1 VYGIRG
7 VSILC
12 FRFWNKTA
20 KALQAARNHQYLKSI
35 FHFQFSINIHTMS
48 RSTLKTILSLK
59 MLAMFTLGFSSGFPF
74 YVIREVLKAWLTDA
88 NIDLGTIGLFS
99 AVALPYTWKFV
110 WSPAM
115 DGYSPPFLGRRR
127 GWMLLTQ
134 IGLLILIG
142 GLGQF
147 DPAKSL
153 KMMAVTAF
161 GIALFS
167 ASQDIALDA
176 FRREYLT
183 DEELGLGT
191 GIWMNAWR
199 FGMFASTGTAFLLAD
214 RIGYPMVHLVLSL
227 MMGIG
232 IITTLL
238 VPEPDAIVAAPR
250 TLEEAVIE
258 PFREFFSRGGAL
270 WVLAFILLYKIGDNM
285 AGAMNIP
292 FILKMGFTKQ
302 EYFVIVKGIGML
314 ALFGG
319 AFLGGIVMIRL
330 GIANSLW
337 VFGILQA
344 VSTACFALLV
354 IVGKNH
360 LLLTGIVAF
369 EFLATGLGQAAY
381 ASYMAVQTN
390 KRFTAT
396 QYAMMTSLMAIPGTL
411 AAAVTGYM
419 AEYLGWVGFYVACAV
434 VALPG
439 MLLLVRIAPWGS
451 SNEKIDASISAD
463 R

>member
-1 VYGIRG
+1 
-7 VSILC
+7 
-12 FRFWNKTA
+12 
-20 KALQAARNHQYLKSI
+20 
-35 FHFQFSINIHTMS
+35 MS
-48 RSTLKTILSLK
+48 RSTIKIILSPK
-59 MLAMFTLGFSSGFPF
+59 MLAMFTLGFASGFPY
-74 YVIREVLKAWLTDA
+74 YVVRDVLKLWLTDA

-99 AVALPYTWKFV
+99 AVALPYTWKFF

-115 DGYSPPFLGRRR
+115 DGYTPPFLGRRR
-127 GWMLLTQ
+127 GWMLMTQ
-134 IGLLILIG
+134 AGLLVLIAAI
-142 GLGQF
+142 GQF
-147 DPAKSL
+147 DPTKSL
-153 KMMAVTAF
+153 KMMAVVALCIAF
-161 GIALFS
+161 FS

-214 RIGYPMVHLVLSL
+214 KIGFPAVHMVLSL
-227 MMGIG
+227 MMCIG

-238 VPEPDAIVAAPR
+238 VPEPDTGVAAPQ
-250 TLEEAVIE
+250 TVKDAIVE
-258 PFREFFSRGGAL
+258 PFREFFSRGGAW
-270 WVLAFILLYKIGDNM
+270 WVLTFILLYKIGDNM

-292 FILKMGFTKQ
+292 FILKMGFSKQ

-344 VSTACFALLV
+344 VSTAAFALLMV
-354 IVGKNH
+354 FGKNH
-360 LLLTGIVAF
+360 VLLTGIVAF

-396 QYAMMTSLMAIPGTL
+396 QYAMMTSLMAIPGTA

-419 AEYLGWVGFYVACAV
+419 AEYLGWTGFYTACALA
-434 VALPG
+434 ALPG
-439 MLLLVRIAPWGS
+439 MLLLLRIAPWGS
-451 SNEKIDASISAD
+451 SNEEIDASMRPDS
-463 R
+463 

>member
-1 VYGIRG
+1 
-7 VSILC
+7 
-12 FRFWNKTA
+12 
-20 KALQAARNHQYLKSI
+20 
-35 FHFQFSINIHTMS
+35 MS
-48 RSTLKTILSLK
+48 RSTIKTILSLK
-59 MLAMFTLGFSSGFPF
+59 MLAMFTLGFASGFPF
-74 YVIREVLKAWLTDA
+74 YVVRDVLKLWLTDA

-99 AVALPYTWKFV
+99 AVALPYTWKFI

-115 DGYSPPFLGRRR
+115 DGYTPPFLGRRR

-134 IGLLILIG
+134 IGLLILIAAM
-142 GLGQF
+142 GQF
-147 DPAKSL
+147 DPTKSL
-153 KMMAVTAF
+153 TMMAVVAF
-161 GIALFS
+161 CIALFS

-214 RIGYPMVHLVLSL
+214 DIGYPAVHLVLSL

-238 VPEPDAIVAAPR
+238 VSEPDTGVAAPQ
-250 TLEEAVIE
+250 TLKEAVIE
-258 PFREFFSRGGAL
+258 PFTEFFNRGGAW
-270 WVLAFILLYKIGDNM
+270 WVLAFILLYKVGDNM

-292 FILKMGFTKQ
+292 YILKMGFTKQ

-319 AFLGGIVMIRL
+319 AFLGGIVMVRL

-344 VSTACFALLV
+344 ISTACFALLM

-360 LLLTGIVAF
+360 VILTGIVAF
-369 EFLATGLGQAAY
+369 EFLATGMGQAAY
-381 ASYMAVQTN
+381 ATYMAVQTN

-396 QYAMMTSLMAIPGTL
+396 QYAMMTSLMAIPGTV
-411 AAAVTGYM
+411 AAAITGYM
-419 AEYLGWVGFYVACAV
+419 AEYLGWSGFYITCALVAV
-434 VALPG
+434 PG
-439 MLLLVRIAPWGS
+439 MLLLIRIAPWGS
-451 SNEKIDASISAD
+451 SNEEIDASMGSK

>member
-1 VYGIRG
+1 
-7 VSILC
+7 
-12 FRFWNKTA
+12 
-20 KALQAARNHQYLKSI
+20 
-35 FHFQFSINIHTMS
+35 MS
-48 RSTLKTILSLK
+48 RSTIKIILSPK
-59 MLAMFTLGFSSGFPF
+59 MLAMFALGFSSGFPF

-88 NIDLGTIGLFS
+88 NVDLGTIGLFS
-99 AVALPYTWKFV
+99 AVAMPYTWKFV

-115 DGYSPPFLGRRR
+115 DGLTPPFLGRRR

-134 IGLLILIG
+134 IGLLILIAAM
-142 GLGQF
+142 GQLN
-147 DPAKSL
+147 PTESL
-153 KMMAVTAF
+153 KIMAVVAF
-161 GIALFS
+161 SIAVFS
-167 ASQDIALDA
+167 ASQDIVLDA

-199 FGMFASTGTAFLLAD
+199 FGMFASTGTAFFLAD
-214 RIGYPMVHLVLSL
+214 SIGYSAVHLVLSI

-238 VPEPDAIVAAPR
+238 VSEPDTGVPPPR
-250 TLEEAVIE
+250 SLQETVIE
-258 PFREFFSRGGAL
+258 PFREFFSRGGAW

-292 FILKMGFTKQ
+292 FILKTGFTKQ

-330 GIANSLW
+330 GIAKSLW

-344 VSTACFALLV
+344 ASTACFALLV
-354 IVGKNH
+354 VFGKNH
-360 LLLTGIVAF
+360 VLLSGIVAF

-396 QYAMMTSLMAIPGTL
+396 QYAMMTSLMAIPGTV

-419 AEYLGWVGFYVACAV
+419 AEYLGWTGFYIVCSLVAI
-434 VALPG
+434 PG
-439 MLLLVRIAPWGS
+439 MLLLARIAPWGS
-451 SNEKIDASISAD
+451 SNEEIDASVKTD

>member
-1 VYGIRG
+1 VRD
-7 VSILC
+7 
-12 FRFWNKTA
+12 
-20 KALQAARNHQYLKSI
+20 
-35 FHFQFSINIHTMS
+35 
-48 RSTLKTILSLK
+48 
-59 MLAMFTLGFSSGFPF
+59 
-74 YVIREVLKAWLTDA
+74 VLKLWLTDA

-110 WSPAM
+110 WSPVM
-115 DGYSPPFLGRRR
+115 DGVTPPFLGRRR
-127 GWMLLTQ
+127 AWMLMTQ
-134 IGLLILIG
+134 IGLLILIAAM
-142 GLGQF
+142 GQL
-147 DPAKSL
+147 DPTKSL
-153 KMMAVTAF
+153 KMMAVVAF
-161 GIALFS
+161 CIAIFS
-167 ASQDIALDA
+167 ASQDIVLDA

-183 DEELGLGT
+183 DEELGFGT

-199 FGMFASTGTAFLLAD
+199 FGMFASTGTAFLLSD
-214 RIGYPMVHLVLSL
+214 SIGYPNVHLVLSL

-232 IITTLL
+232 IITTLI
-238 VPEPDAIVAAPR
+238 VSEPDTGVAAPQ
-250 TLEEAVIE
+250 TLQEAVIE
-258 PFREFFSRGGAL
+258 PFREFFSRGGAW
-270 WVLAFILLYKIGDNM
+270 WVLIFILLYKIGDNM

-302 EYFVIVKGIGML
+302 EYFVIVKGIGMF

-344 VSTACFALLV
+344 ISTACFALLV
-354 IVGKNH
+354 VVGKNH
-360 LLLTGIVAF
+360 VLLTGIVTF

-396 QYAMMTSLMAIPGTL
+396 QYAMMTSLMAIPGTV
-411 AAAVTGYM
+411 AAAITGYM
-419 AEYLGWVGFYVACAV
+419 AEYLGWSGFYIVCAL

-439 MLLLVRIAPWGS
+439 MLLLIRIAPWGS
-451 SNEKIDASISAD
+451 SNQEIDASL
-463 R
+463 RQGE

>member
-1 VYGIRG
+1 
-7 VSILC
+7 
-12 FRFWNKTA
+12 
-20 KALQAARNHQYLKSI
+20 
-35 FHFQFSINIHTMS
+35 
-48 RSTLKTILSLK
+48 
-59 MLAMFTLGFSSGFPF
+59 MLAMFTLGFASGFPF
-74 YVIREVLKAWLTDA
+74 YIVRDVLKLWLTDA

-110 WSPAM
+110 WSPVM
-115 DGYSPPFLGRRR
+115 DGVTPPFLGRRR
-127 GWMLLTQ
+127 AWMLMTQ
-134 IGLLILIG
+134 IGLLILIAAM
-142 GLGQF
+142 GQL
-147 DPAKSL
+147 DPTKSL
-153 KMMAVTAF
+153 KMMAVVAF
-161 GIALFS
+161 CIAIFS
-167 ASQDIALDA
+167 ASQDIVLDA

-183 DEELGLGT
+183 DEELGFGT

-199 FGMFASTGTAFLLAD
+199 FGMFASTGTAFLLSD
-214 RIGYPMVHLVLSL
+214 SIGYPNVHLVLSL

-232 IITTLL
+232 IITTLI
-238 VPEPDAIVAAPR
+238 VSEPDTGVAAPQ
-250 TLEEAVIE
+250 TLQETVIE
-258 PFREFFSRGGAL
+258 PFREFFSRGGAW
-270 WVLAFILLYKIGDNM
+270 WVLIFILLYKIGDNM

-302 EYFVIVKGIGML
+302 EYFVIVKGIGMF

-344 VSTACFALLV
+344 ISTACFALLV
-354 IVGKNH
+354 VVGKNH
-360 LLLTGIVAF
+360 VLLTGIVTF

-396 QYAMMTSLMAIPGTL
+396 QYAMMTSLMAIPGTV
-411 AAAVTGYM
+411 AAAITGYM
-419 AEYLGWVGFYVACAV
+419 AEYLGWSGFYIVCAL

-439 MLLLVRIAPWGS
+439 MLLLIRIAPWGS
-451 SNEKIDASISAD
+451 SNQEIDASL
-463 R
+463 RQGE

>member
-1 VYGIRG
+1 
-7 VSILC
+7 
-12 FRFWNKTA
+12 
-20 KALQAARNHQYLKSI
+20 
-35 FHFQFSINIHTMS
+35 MS
-48 RSTLKTILSLK
+48 RSTIKIILSPK
-59 MLAMFTLGFSSGFPF
+59 MLVMFALGFSSGFPF

-88 NIDLGTIGLFS
+88 NVDLGTIGLFS

-110 WSPAM
+110 WSPVM
-115 DGYSPPFLGRRR
+115 DGITPSFLGRRR
-127 GWMLLTQ
+127 GWMLMTQ
-134 IGLLILIG
+134 IGLLLLIAVM
-142 GLGQF
+142 GQL
-147 DPAKSL
+147 DPTKSL
-153 KMMAVTAF
+153 KTMAVVALC
-161 GIALFS
+161 IAIFS
-167 ASQDIALDA
+167 ASQDIVLDA

-199 FGMFASTGTAFLLAD
+199 FGMFASTGTAFFLAD
-214 RIGYPMVHLVLSL
+214 SIGYPAVHLVLSL

-232 IITTLL
+232 IITTLI
-238 VPEPDAIVAAPR
+238 VSEPETGVAAPKNLQE
-250 TLEEAVIE
+250 TVVE
-258 PFREFFSRGGAL
+258 PFREFFSRGGAW

-337 VFGILQA
+337 IFGILQA

-354 IVGKNH
+354 IFGKNH
-360 LLLTGIVAF
+360 VLLSGIVAF

-381 ASYMAVQTN
+381 ASYMAIQTN

-396 QYAMMTSLMAIPGTL
+396 QYAMMTSLMAIPGT
-411 AAAVTGYM
+411 AAAALTGFM
-419 AEYLGWVGFYVACAV
+419 AEFLGWAGFYAACAL

-439 MLLLVRIAPWGS
+439 MLLLFRVAPWGS
-451 SNEKIDASISAD
+451 RNEEIDANLRLDS
-463 R
+463 

>member
-1 VYGIRG
+1 
-7 VSILC
+7 
-12 FRFWNKTA
+12 
-20 KALQAARNHQYLKSI
+20 
-35 FHFQFSINIHTMS
+35 MS
-48 RSTLKTILSLK
+48 RNTFKIIFSPK

-115 DGYSPPFLGRRR
+115 DGITLPFLGRRR

-134 IGLLILIG
+134 LVLLILIG
-142 GLGQF
+142 TMGQIN
-147 DPAKSL
+147 PAESL
-153 KMMAVTAF
+153 KMMAVVAF
-161 GIALFS
+161 SIALFS
-167 ASQDIALDA
+167 ASQDIVLDA

-199 FGMFASTGTAFLLAD
+199 FGMFASTGTAFFLAD
-214 RIGYPMVHLVLSL
+214 RIGYPAVHLVLCA

-238 VPEPDAIVAAPR
+238 VSEPDTGVRPPQSLQE
-250 TLEEAVIE
+250 TVVE
-258 PFREFFSRGGAL
+258 PFREFFSRGGAW
-270 WVLAFILLYKIGDNM
+270 WVLAFILLYKLGDNM

-302 EYFVIVKGIGML
+302 EYFVIVKGVGML

-344 VSTACFALLV
+344 VSTAGFALLV
-354 IVGKNH
+354 VFGKNQI
-360 LLLTGIVAF
+360 LLSGIVAF

-396 QYAMMTSLMAIPGTL
+396 QYAMMTSLMAIPGTV
-411 AAAVTGYM
+411 AASVTGYM
-419 AEYLGWVGFYVACAV
+419 AEYLGWVVFYILCSL

-439 MLLLVRIAPWGS
+439 LLLLLRIAPWGS
-451 SNEKIDASISAD
+451 SNEEIDASIKAG

>member
-1 VYGIRG
+1 
-7 VSILC
+7 
-12 FRFWNKTA
+12 
-20 KALQAARNHQYLKSI
+20 
-35 FHFQFSINIHTMS
+35 MS
-48 RSTLKTILSLK
+48 RSTIKIILSPK
-59 MLAMFTLGFSSGFPF
+59 MLAMFTLGFASGFPF
-74 YVIREVLKAWLTDA
+74 YIVRDVLKLWLTDA

-110 WSPAM
+110 WSPVM
-115 DGYSPPFLGRRR
+115 DGVTPPFLGRRR
-127 GWMLLTQ
+127 AWMLMTQ
-134 IGLLILIG
+134 IGLLILIAAM
-142 GLGQF
+142 GQL
-147 DPAKSL
+147 DPTKSL
-153 KMMAVTAF
+153 KMMAVVAF
-161 GIALFS
+161 CIAIFS
-167 ASQDIALDA
+167 ASQDIVLDA

-183 DEELGLGT
+183 DEELGFGT

-199 FGMFASTGTAFLLAD
+199 FGMFASTGTAFLLSD
-214 RIGYPMVHLVLSL
+214 SIGYPNVHLVLSL

-232 IITTLL
+232 IITTLI
-238 VPEPDAIVAAPR
+238 VSEPDTGVAAPQ
-250 TLEEAVIE
+250 TLQEAVIE
-258 PFREFFSRGGAL
+258 PFREFFSRGGAW
-270 WVLAFILLYKIGDNM
+270 WVLIFILLYKIGDNM

-302 EYFVIVKGIGML
+302 EYFVIVKGIGMF

-344 VSTACFALLV
+344 ISTACFALLV
-354 IVGKNH
+354 VVGKNH
-360 LLLTGIVAF
+360 VLLTGIVTF

-396 QYAMMTSLMAIPGTL
+396 QYAMMTSLMAIPGTV

-419 AEYLGWVGFYVACAV
+419 AEYLGWSGFYIVCAL

-439 MLLLVRIAPWGS
+439 MLLLIRIAPWGS
-451 SNEKIDASISAD
+451 SNQEIDASL
-463 R
+463 RQGE

>member
-1 VYGIRG
+1 
-7 VSILC
+7 
-12 FRFWNKTA
+12 
-20 KALQAARNHQYLKSI
+20 
-35 FHFQFSINIHTMS
+35 
-48 RSTLKTILSLK
+48 
-59 MLAMFTLGFSSGFPF
+59 MLVMFAFGFSSGFPF

-88 NIDLGTIGLFS
+88 NVDLGTIGLFS
-99 AVALPYTWKFV
+99 AVALPYTWKFL

-115 DGYSPPFLGRRR
+115 DGLTPPFLGRRR
-127 GWMLLTQ
+127 GWMLITQ
-134 IGLLILIG
+134 IGLLALIG
-142 GLGQF
+142 AMGQL

-153 KMMAVTAF
+153 KMMAVAAF
-161 GIALFS
+161 CIAVFS
-167 ASQDIALDA
+167 ASQDIVLDA

-199 FGMFASTGTAFLLAD
+199 FGMFASTGTAFFLAD
-214 RIGYPMVHLVLSL
+214 SIGYANVHLVLSL

-238 VPEPDAIVAAPR
+238 VSEPETGARAPHSLQE
-250 TLEEAVIE
+250 TVIE
-258 PFREFFSRGGAL
+258 PFREFFNRGGAV
-270 WVLAFILLYKIGDNM
+270 WVLVFILLYKIGDNM

-292 FILKMGFTKQ
+292 FILQMGFTKQ
-302 EYFVIVKGIGML
+302 EYFVIVKGVGML

-319 AFLGGIVMIRL
+319 AFFGGIVMIRL

-344 VSTACFALLV
+344 VSTAGFALLV
-354 IVGKNH
+354 IFGKNH
-360 LLLTGIVAF
+360 ILLSTIVAF

-381 ASYMAVQTN
+381 ASYMAIQTN

-396 QYAMMTSLMAIPGTL
+396 QYAMMTSLMAIPGTV

-419 AEYLGWVGFYVACAV
+419 AEYLGWVGFYIACSL

-439 MLLLVRIAPWGS
+439 MLLLLRIAPWGS
-451 SNEKIDASISAD
+451 SNKDIDANMRSD

>member
-1 VYGIRG
+1 
-7 VSILC
+7 
-12 FRFWNKTA
+12 
-20 KALQAARNHQYLKSI
+20 
-35 FHFQFSINIHTMS
+35 MS
-48 RSTLKTILSLK
+48 RSTIKIILSPK
-59 MLAMFTLGFSSGFPF
+59 MLAMFTLGFASGFPF
-74 YVIREVLKAWLTDA
+74 YIVRDVLKLWLTDA

-110 WSPAM
+110 WSPVM
-115 DGYSPPFLGRRR
+115 DGVTPPFLGRRR
-127 GWMLLTQ
+127 GWMLMTQ
-134 IGLLILIG
+134 IGLLILIAAM
-142 GLGQF
+142 GQL
-147 DPAKSL
+147 DPTKSL
-153 KMMAVTAF
+153 KMMAVVAF
-161 GIALFS
+161 CIAIFS
-167 ASQDIALDA
+167 ASQDIVLDA

-199 FGMFASTGTAFLLAD
+199 FGMFASTGTAFLLSD
-214 RIGYPMVHLVLSL
+214 SIGYPNVHLVLSL

-232 IITTLL
+232 IITTLF
-238 VPEPDAIVAAPR
+238 VPEPDTGVSAPH
-250 TLEEAVIE
+250 TLQEAVIE
-258 PFREFFSRGGAL
+258 PFREFFSRGGAW
-270 WVLAFILLYKIGDNM
+270 WVLTFILLYKIGDNM

-302 EYFVIVKGIGML
+302 EYFVIVKGIGMF

-344 VSTACFALLV
+344 ISTACFALLV
-354 IVGKNH
+354 IIGKNH
-360 LLLTGIVAF
+360 VLLTGIVAF

-396 QYAMMTSLMAIPGTL
+396 QYAMMTSLMAIPGTV
-411 AAAVTGYM
+411 AAAITGYM
-419 AEYLGWVGFYVACAV
+419 AEYLGWSGFYIVCAL

-439 MLLLVRIAPWGS
+439 MLLLIWIAPWGS
-451 SNEKIDASISAD
+451 SNEEIDASMKQGS
-463 R
+463 

>member
-1 VYGIRG
+1 M
-7 VSILC
+7 
-12 FRFWNKTA
+12 T
-20 KALQAARNHQYLKSI
+20 Q
-35 FHFQFSINIHTMS
+35 
-48 RSTLKTILSLK
+48 STIKTIFSWK
-59 MLAMFTLGFSSGFPF
+59 MLAMFTLGFASGFPF
-74 YVIREVLKAWLTDA
+74 YVVRDVLKLWLTDA

-110 WSPAM
+110 WSPVM
-115 DGYSPPFLGRRR
+115 DGVTPPFLGRRR
-127 GWMLLTQ
+127 AWMLMTQ
-134 IGLLILIG
+134 IGLLILIAAM
-142 GLGQF
+142 GQL
-147 DPAKSL
+147 DPTKSL
-153 KMMAVTAF
+153 KMMAVVAF
-161 GIALFS
+161 CIAIFS
-167 ASQDIALDA
+167 ASQDIVLDA
-176 FRREYLT
+176 FRREFLT

-199 FGMFASTGTAFLLAD
+199 FGMFASTGTAFLLSD
-214 RIGYPMVHLVLSL
+214 SIGYPNVHLVLSL

-232 IITTLL
+232 IITTLI
-238 VPEPDAIVAAPR
+238 VSEPDTGVAAPQ
-250 TLEEAVIE
+250 TLQEAVIE
-258 PFREFFSRGGAL
+258 PFREFFSRGGAW
-270 WVLAFILLYKIGDNM
+270 WVLIFILLYKIGDNM

-302 EYFVIVKGIGML
+302 EYFVIVKGIGMF

-344 VSTACFALLV
+344 ISTACFALLV
-354 IVGKNH
+354 VVGKNH
-360 LLLTGIVAF
+360 VLLTGIVTF

-396 QYAMMTSLMAIPGTL
+396 QYAMMTSLMAIPGTV
-411 AAAVTGYM
+411 AAAITGYM
-419 AEYLGWVGFYVACAV
+419 AEYLGWSGFYIVCAL

-439 MLLLVRIAPWGS
+439 MLLLIRIAPWGS
-451 SNEKIDASISAD
+451 SNQEIDASL
-463 R
+463 RQGE

>member
-1 VYGIRG
+1 
-7 VSILC
+7 
-12 FRFWNKTA
+12 
-20 KALQAARNHQYLKSI
+20 
-35 FHFQFSINIHTMS
+35 
-48 RSTLKTILSLK
+48 
-59 MLAMFTLGFSSGFPF
+59 MLAMFTLGFASGFPF
-74 YVIREVLKAWLTDA
+74 YIVRDVLKLWLTDA

-110 WSPAM
+110 WSPVM
-115 DGYSPPFLGRRR
+115 DGVTPPFLGRRR
-127 GWMLLTQ
+127 AWMLMTQ
-134 IGLLILIG
+134 IGLLILIAAM
-142 GLGQF
+142 GQL
-147 DPAKSL
+147 DPTKSL
-153 KMMAVTAF
+153 KMIAVVAF
-161 GIALFS
+161 CIAIFS
-167 ASQDIALDA
+167 ASQDIVLDA

-183 DEELGLGT
+183 DEELGFGT

-199 FGMFASTGTAFLLAD
+199 FGMFASTGTAFLLSD
-214 RIGYPMVHLVLSL
+214 SIGYPNVHLVLSL

-232 IITTLL
+232 IITTLI
-238 VPEPDAIVAAPR
+238 VSEPDTGVAAPQ
-250 TLEEAVIE
+250 TLQEAVIE
-258 PFREFFSRGGAL
+258 PFREFFSRGGAW
-270 WVLAFILLYKIGDNM
+270 WVLIFILLYKIGDNM

-302 EYFVIVKGIGML
+302 EYFVIVKGIGMF

-344 VSTACFALLV
+344 ISTACFALLV
-354 IVGKNH
+354 VVGKNH
-360 LLLTGIVAF
+360 VLLTGIVTF

-396 QYAMMTSLMAIPGTL
+396 QYAMMTSLMAIPGTV
-411 AAAVTGYM
+411 AAAITGYM
-419 AEYLGWVGFYVACAV
+419 AEYLGWSGFYIVCAL

-439 MLLLVRIAPWGS
+439 MLLLIRIAPWGS
-451 SNEKIDASISAD
+451 SNQEIDASL
-463 R
+463 RQGE

>member
-1 VYGIRG
+1 
-7 VSILC
+7 
-12 FRFWNKTA
+12 
-20 KALQAARNHQYLKSI
+20 
-35 FHFQFSINIHTMS
+35 MS
-48 RSTLKTILSLK
+48 RSTIKTILSLK
-59 MLAMFTLGFSSGFPF
+59 MLAMFTLGFASGFPF
-74 YVIREVLKAWLTDA
+74 YVVRDVLKLWLTDA

-99 AVALPYTWKFV
+99 AVALPYTWKFI

-115 DGYSPPFLGRRR
+115 DGYTPPFLGRRR

-134 IGLLILIG
+134 IGLLVLIAAM
-142 GLGQF
+142 GQF
-147 DPAKSL
+147 DPTKSL
-153 KMMAVTAF
+153 TMMAVVAF
-161 GIALFS
+161 CIALFS

-214 RIGYPMVHLVLSL
+214 DIGYPAVHLVLSL

-238 VPEPDAIVAAPR
+238 VSEPDTGVAAPQ
-250 TLEEAVIE
+250 TLKEAVIE
-258 PFREFFSRGGAL
+258 PFTEFFNRGGAW
-270 WVLAFILLYKIGDNM
+270 WVLAFILLYKVGDNM

-292 FILKMGFTKQ
+292 YILKMGFTKQ

-319 AFLGGIVMIRL
+319 AFLGGIVMVRL

-344 VSTACFALLV
+344 ISTACFALLM

-360 LLLTGIVAF
+360 VILTGIVAF
-369 EFLATGLGQAAY
+369 EFLATGMGQAAY
-381 ASYMAVQTN
+381 ATYMAVQTN

-396 QYAMMTSLMAIPGTL
+396 QYAMMTSLMAIPGTV
-411 AAAVTGYM
+411 AAAITGYM
-419 AEYLGWVGFYVACAV
+419 AEYLGWSGFYITCALVAV
-434 VALPG
+434 PG
-439 MLLLVRIAPWGS
+439 MLLLIRIAPWGS
-451 SNEKIDASISAD
+451 SNEEIDASMGSK

>member
-1 VYGIRG
+1 
-7 VSILC
+7 
-12 FRFWNKTA
+12 
-20 KALQAARNHQYLKSI
+20 
-35 FHFQFSINIHTMS
+35 MS
-48 RSTLKTILSLK
+48 RSTIKTILSLK
-59 MLAMFTLGFSSGFPF
+59 MLVMLALGFASGFPF
-74 YVIREVLKAWLTDA
+74 YVVREVLKAWLTDA

-99 AVALPYTWKFV
+99 AVALPYTWKFI

-115 DGYSPPFLGRRR
+115 DGYTPPFLGRRR
-127 GWMLLTQ
+127 GWMLVTQ
-134 IGLLILIG
+134 IGVLILIAG
-142 GLGQF
+142 MGQL
-147 DPAKSL
+147 DPTKSL
-153 KMMAVTAF
+153 KMMAIVAF
-161 GIALFS
+161 CIAIFS

-199 FGMFASTGTAFLLAD
+199 FGMFASTGTAFFLAD
-214 RIGYPMVHLVLSL
+214 DIGYPAVHLVLSL
-227 MMGIG
+227 MMGVG
-232 IITTLL
+232 IITTLM
-238 VPEPDAIVAAPR
+238 VSEPETGVTAPH
-250 TLEEAVIE
+250 TLKEAVIE
-258 PFREFFSRGGAL
+258 PFREFFSRGGAW
-270 WVLAFILLYKIGDNM
+270 WVLTFILLYKIGDNM

-292 FILKMGFTKQ
+292 FILKMGFTKK

-319 AFLGGIVMIRL
+319 AFIGGIIMLRL
-330 GIANSLW
+330 KIANSLW
-337 VFGILQA
+337 VFGVLQA
-344 VSTACFALLV
+344 VSTACFALLM

-360 LLLTGIVAF
+360 IVLTGIVAF

-381 ASYMAVQTN
+381 ASYMAVQTD

-419 AEYLGWVGFYVACAV
+419 AEFLGWSGFYIACSLA
-434 VALPG
+434 AIPG
-439 MLLLVRIAPWGS
+439 MLLLMKIAPWGS
-451 SNEKIDASISAD
+451 SNEDIDASLKPE

>member
-1 VYGIRG
+1 
-7 VSILC
+7 
-12 FRFWNKTA
+12 
-20 KALQAARNHQYLKSI
+20 
-35 FHFQFSINIHTMS
+35 MS
-48 RSTLKTILSLK
+48 RSTIKTILSLK
-59 MLAMFTLGFSSGFPF
+59 MLAMFTLGFASGFPF
-74 YVIREVLKAWLTDA
+74 YIVRDVLKLWLTDA

-110 WSPAM
+110 WSPVM
-115 DGYSPPFLGRRR
+115 DGVTPPFLGRRR
-127 GWMLLTQ
+127 AWMLMTQ
-134 IGLLILIG
+134 TGLLILIAAM
-142 GLGQF
+142 GQL
-147 DPAKSL
+147 DPTKSL
-153 KMMAVTAF
+153 KMMAVVAF
-161 GIALFS
+161 CIAIFS
-167 ASQDIALDA
+167 ASQDIVLDA

-183 DEELGLGT
+183 DEELGFGT

-199 FGMFASTGTAFLLAD
+199 FGMFASTGTAFLLSD
-214 RIGYPMVHLVLSL
+214 SIGYPNVHLVLSL

-232 IITTLL
+232 IITTLI
-238 VPEPDAIVAAPR
+238 VSEPDTGVAAPQ
-250 TLEEAVIE
+250 TLQEAVIE
-258 PFREFFSRGGAL
+258 PFREFFSRGGAW
-270 WVLAFILLYKIGDNM
+270 WVLIFILLYKIGDNM

-302 EYFVIVKGIGML
+302 EYFVIVKGIGMF

-344 VSTACFALLV
+344 ISTACFALLV
-354 IVGKNH
+354 VVGKNH
-360 LLLTGIVAF
+360 VLLTGIVTF

-396 QYAMMTSLMAIPGTL
+396 QYAMMTSLMAIPGTV
-411 AAAVTGYM
+411 AAAITGYM
-419 AEYLGWVGFYVACAV
+419 AEYLGWSGFYIVCAL

-439 MLLLVRIAPWGS
+439 MLLLIRIAPWGS
-451 SNEKIDASISAD
+451 SNQEIDASL
-463 R
+463 RQGE

>member
-1 VYGIRG
+1 
-7 VSILC
+7 
-12 FRFWNKTA
+12 
-20 KALQAARNHQYLKSI
+20 
-35 FHFQFSINIHTMS
+35 MS
-48 RSTLKTILSLK
+48 GRTIKTILSLK
-59 MLAMFTLGFSSGFPF
+59 MLAMLALGFASGFPF
-74 YVIREVLKAWLTDA
+74 YVVREVLKAWLTDA

-99 AVALPYTWKFV
+99 AVALPYTWKFI

-115 DGYSPPFLGRRR
+115 DGYTPPFLGRRR
-127 GWMLLTQ
+127 GWMLATQ
-134 IGLLILIG
+134 VGLVVLIAG
-142 GLGQF
+142 MGQL
-147 DPAKSL
+147 DPTKSL
-153 KMMAVTAF
+153 KMMALVAF
-161 GIALFS
+161 CIAIFS

-199 FGMFASTGTAFLLAD
+199 FGMFASTGTAFFLAD
-214 RIGYPMVHLVLSL
+214 DIGYPAVHLVLSL
-227 MMGIG
+227 MMGVG

-238 VPEPDAIVAAPR
+238 VPEPETGVTAPQ
-250 TLEEAVIE
+250 TLKEAVIE
-258 PFREFFSRGGAL
+258 PFREFFSRGGAW
-270 WVLAFILLYKIGDNM
+270 WVLIFILLYKIGDNM

-292 FILKMGFTKQ
+292 FILKMGFTKK

-319 AFLGGIVMIRL
+319 AFVGGIIMLRL
-330 GIANSLW
+330 KIANSLW
-337 VFGILQA
+337 VFGVLQA

-360 LLLTGIVAF
+360 IVLTGIVAF

-419 AEYLGWVGFYVACAV
+419 AEFLGWSGFYIACALA
-434 VALPG
+434 ALPG
-439 MLLLVRIAPWGS
+439 MVLLMKIAPWGS
-451 SNEKIDASISAD
+451 SNEDIDASLNQE

>member
-1 VYGIRG
+1 
-7 VSILC
+7 
-12 FRFWNKTA
+12 
-20 KALQAARNHQYLKSI
+20 
-35 FHFQFSINIHTMS
+35 MS
-48 RSTLKTILSLK
+48 RNTIKIIFSPK

-115 DGYSPPFLGRRR
+115 DGITLPFLGRRR

-134 IGLLILIG
+134 LGLLILIG
-142 GLGQF
+142 TMGQIN
-147 DPAKSL
+147 PAKSL
-153 KMMAVTAF
+153 KMMAVVAF
-161 GIALFS
+161 SIAVFS
-167 ASQDIALDA
+167 ASQDIVLDA

-199 FGMFASTGTAFLLAD
+199 FGMFASTGTAFFLAD
-214 RIGYPMVHLVLSL
+214 RIGYPAVHLVLCV

-232 IITTLL
+232 IMTTLL
-238 VPEPDAIVAAPR
+238 VSEPETGVRPPQSLQETV
-250 TLEEAVIE
+250 VE
-258 PFREFFSRGGAL
+258 PFREFFSRGGAW
-270 WVLAFILLYKIGDNM
+270 WVLAFILLYKLGDNM

-302 EYFVIVKGIGML
+302 EYFVIVKGVGML

-344 VSTACFALLV
+344 VSTAGFALLV
-354 IVGKNH
+354 VFGKNQI
-360 LLLTGIVAF
+360 LLSGIVAF

-381 ASYMAVQTN
+381 ASYMAIQTN

-396 QYAMMTSLMAIPGTL
+396 QYAMMTSLMAIPGTV
-411 AAAVTGYM
+411 AASVTGYM
-419 AEYLGWVGFYVACAV
+419 AEYLGWVVFYIVCSL

-439 MLLLVRIAPWGS
+439 LLLLLRIAPWGS
-451 SNEKIDASISAD
+451 SNEEIDASIKAGTG

>member
-1 VYGIRG
+1 
-7 VSILC
+7 
-12 FRFWNKTA
+12 
-20 KALQAARNHQYLKSI
+20 
-35 FHFQFSINIHTMS
+35 MS
-48 RSTLKTILSLK
+48 RSTLKIILSPK
-59 MLAMFTLGFSSGFPF
+59 MLAMFTLGFASGFPF
-74 YVIREVLKAWLTDA
+74 YIVRDVLKLWLTDA

-110 WSPAM
+110 WSPVM
-115 DGYSPPFLGRRR
+115 DGVTPPFLGRRR
-127 GWMLLTQ
+127 AWMLMTQ
-134 IGLLILIG
+134 IGLLILIAAM
-142 GLGQF
+142 GQL
-147 DPAKSL
+147 DPTKSL
-153 KMMAVTAF
+153 KMMAVVAF
-161 GIALFS
+161 CIAIFS
-167 ASQDIALDA
+167 ASQDIVLDA

-183 DEELGLGT
+183 DEELGFGT

-199 FGMFASTGTAFLLAD
+199 FGMFASTGTAFLLSD
-214 RIGYPMVHLVLSL
+214 SIGYPNVHLVLSL

-232 IITTLL
+232 IITTLI
-238 VPEPDAIVAAPR
+238 VSEPDTGVAAPQ
-250 TLEEAVIE
+250 TLQEAVIE
-258 PFREFFSRGGAL
+258 PFREFFSRGGAW
-270 WVLAFILLYKIGDNM
+270 WVLIFILLYKIGDNM

-302 EYFVIVKGIGML
+302 EYFVIVKGIGMF

-344 VSTACFALLV
+344 ISTACFALLV
-354 IVGKNH
+354 VVGKNH
-360 LLLTGIVAF
+360 VLLTGIVTF

-396 QYAMMTSLMAIPGTL
+396 QYAMMTSLMAIPGTV
-411 AAAVTGYM
+411 AAAITGYM
-419 AEYLGWVGFYVACAV
+419 AEYLGWSGFYIVCAL

-439 MLLLVRIAPWGS
+439 MLLLIRIAPWGS
-451 SNEKIDASISAD
+451 SNQEIDASL
-463 R
+463 RQGE

>member
-1 VYGIRG
+1 
-7 VSILC
+7 
-12 FRFWNKTA
+12 
-20 KALQAARNHQYLKSI
+20 
-35 FHFQFSINIHTMS
+35 MS
-48 RSTLKTILSLK
+48 RSTIKIILSPK
-59 MLAMFTLGFSSGFPF
+59 MLAMFTLGFASGFPF
-74 YVIREVLKAWLTDA
+74 YIVRDVLKLWLTDA

-110 WSPAM
+110 WSPVM
-115 DGYSPPFLGRRR
+115 DGVTPPFLGRRR
-127 GWMLLTQ
+127 AWMLMTQ
-134 IGLLILIG
+134 IGLLILIAAM
-142 GLGQF
+142 GQL
-147 DPAKSL
+147 DPTKSL
-153 KMMAVTAF
+153 KMMAVVAF
-161 GIALFS
+161 CIAIFS
-167 ASQDIALDA
+167 ASQDIVLDA

-199 FGMFASTGTAFLLAD
+199 FGMFASTGTAFLLSD
-214 RIGYPMVHLVLSL
+214 SIGYPNVHLVLSL

-232 IITTLL
+232 IITTLI
-238 VPEPDAIVAAPR
+238 VSEPDTGVAAPQ
-250 TLEEAVIE
+250 TLQEAVIE
-258 PFREFFSRGGAL
+258 PFREFFSRGGAW
-270 WVLAFILLYKIGDNM
+270 WVLIFILLYKIGDNM

-302 EYFVIVKGIGML
+302 EYFVIVKGIGMF

-344 VSTACFALLV
+344 ISTACFALLV
-354 IVGKNH
+354 VVGKNH
-360 LLLTGIVAF
+360 VLLTGIVTF

-381 ASYMAVQTN
+381 SSYMAVQTN

-396 QYAMMTSLMAIPGTL
+396 QYAMMTSLMAIPGTV
-411 AAAVTGYM
+411 AAAITGYM
-419 AEYLGWVGFYVACAV
+419 AEYLGWSGFYIVCAL

-439 MLLLVRIAPWGS
+439 MLLLIRIAPWGS
-451 SNEKIDASISAD
+451 SNQEIDASL
-463 R
+463 RQGE

>member
-1 VYGIRG
+1 
-7 VSILC
+7 
-12 FRFWNKTA
+12 
-20 KALQAARNHQYLKSI
+20 
-35 FHFQFSINIHTMS
+35 MS
-48 RSTLKTILSLK
+48 RSTIKIIFSLK

-88 NIDLGTIGLFS
+88 NVDLGTIGLFS

-110 WSPAM
+110 WAPAM
-115 DGYSPPFLGRRR
+115 DGVPPPFLGRRR

-134 IGLLILIG
+134 IGLFILIAAM
-142 GLGQF
+142 GQF
-147 DPAKSL
+147 DPTESL
-153 KMMAVTAF
+153 KMMAVVAF
-161 GIALFS
+161 CIAVFS
-167 ASQDIALDA
+167 ASQDIVLDA

-199 FGMFASTGTAFLLAD
+199 FGMFASTGTAFFLAD
-214 RIGYPMVHLVLSL
+214 SIGYPAVHLVLSI
-227 MMGIG
+227 MMGVG
-232 IITTLL
+232 ILTTLL
-238 VPEPDAIVAAPR
+238 VPEPKTGVAPPR
-250 TLEEAVIE
+250 TLHETVIE
-258 PFREFFSRGGAL
+258 PFREFFSRGGAW

-292 FILKMGFTKQ
+292 FILKTGFTKQ

-330 GIANSLW
+330 GITNSLW

-344 VSTACFALLV
+344 ISTAGFALLV
-354 IVGKNH
+354 VFGKNH
-360 LLLTGIVAF
+360 VLLGGIVAF

-396 QYAMMTSLMAIPGTL
+396 QYAMMTSLMAIPGTV

-419 AEYLGWVGFYVACAV
+419 AEYLGWTGFYIACSLAAV
-434 VALPG
+434 PG
-439 MLLLVRIAPWGS
+439 MLLLLRIAPWGS
-451 SNEKIDASISAD
+451 SNEEIDASMKPG

>member
-1 VYGIRG
+1 
-7 VSILC
+7 
-12 FRFWNKTA
+12 
-20 KALQAARNHQYLKSI
+20 
-35 FHFQFSINIHTMS
+35 
-48 RSTLKTILSLK
+48 

-115 DGYSPPFLGRRR
+115 DGITLPFLGRRR

-134 IGLLILIG
+134 LGLLILIG
-142 GLGQF
+142 TMGQIN
-147 DPAKSL
+147 PAKSL
-153 KMMAVTAF
+153 KMMAVVAF
-161 GIALFS
+161 SIAVFS
-167 ASQDIALDA
+167 ASQDIVLDA

-199 FGMFASTGTAFLLAD
+199 FGMFASTGTAFFLAD
-214 RIGYPMVHLVLSL
+214 RIGYPAVHLVLCV

-232 IITTLL
+232 IMTTLL
-238 VPEPDAIVAAPR
+238 VSEPETGVRPPQSLQETV
-250 TLEEAVIE
+250 VE
-258 PFREFFSRGGAL
+258 PFREFFSRGGAW
-270 WVLAFILLYKIGDNM
+270 WVLAFILLYKLGDNM

-302 EYFVIVKGIGML
+302 EYFVIVKGVGML

-344 VSTACFALLV
+344 VSTAGFALLV
-354 IVGKNH
+354 VFGKNQI
-360 LLLTGIVAF
+360 LLSGIVAF

-381 ASYMAVQTN
+381 ASYMAIQTN

-396 QYAMMTSLMAIPGTL
+396 QYAMMTSLMAIPGTV
-411 AAAVTGYM
+411 AASVTGYM
-419 AEYLGWVGFYVACAV
+419 AEYLGWVVFYIVCSL

-439 MLLLVRIAPWGS
+439 LLLLLRIAPWGS
-451 SNEKIDASISAD
+451 RNEEIDASIKAG